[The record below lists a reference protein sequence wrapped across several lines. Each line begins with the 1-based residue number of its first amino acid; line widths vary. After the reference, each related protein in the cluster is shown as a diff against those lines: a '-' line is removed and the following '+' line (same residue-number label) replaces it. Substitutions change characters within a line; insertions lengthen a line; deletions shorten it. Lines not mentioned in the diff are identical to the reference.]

1 MKIYEV
7 KDKSEDLKS
16 TLLNIWEQS
25 VKATHTFLTD
35 EEIKK
40 IKGYVPMAI
49 SGVKHLIVA
58 EDDIGEIVGFIGVES
73 RKIEML
79 FISPLCRGKGIGKSL
94 VKFGVENYNV
104 NEVTVNQQNPQAV
117 GFYEHL
123 GFKTYKRTE
132 LDEEGNP
139 YPLLYMKL

>member
-7 KDKSEDLKS
+7 KDRTNDLKS

-40 IKGYVPMAI
+40 IKGYVPIAI
-49 SGVKHLIVA
+49 SSVKHLIVA
-58 EDDIGEIVGFIGVES
+58 KDNIGEIVGFMGVEGS
-73 RKIEML
+73 KIEML

-94 VKFGVENYNV
+94 VKFGIENYNV

-123 GFKTYKRTE
+123 SFKTYKRTE
-132 LDEEGNP
+132 FDEEGNP

>member
-7 KDKSEDLKS
+7 KDRTNDLKS

-40 IKGYVPMAI
+40 IKEYVPMAI
-49 SGVKHLIVA
+49 NGVKYLIVA
-58 EDDIGEIVGFIGVES
+58 EDSADKIVGFMGVEGS
-73 RKIEML
+73 KIEML

-94 VKFGVENYNV
+94 VQFGVENYNV

-123 GFKTYKRTE
+123 SFKTYKRTE
-132 LDEEGNP
+132 FDEEGNP

>member
-7 KDKSEDLKS
+7 KDRTKNLKS
-16 TLLNIWEQS
+16 TLINIWEQS

-40 IKGYVPMAI
+40 IKEYVPMAI
-49 SGVKHLIVA
+49 NDVKHLIVA
-58 EDDIGEIVGFIGVES
+58 EDIADKIVGFIGVEGS
-73 RKIEML
+73 KIEML

-94 VKFGVENYNV
+94 VQYGVENYNV
-104 NEVTVNQQNPQAV
+104 NQVTVNQQNPQAV
-117 GFYEHL
+117 GFYEYL
-123 GFKTYKRTE
+123 GFKTYKRTK

>member
-7 KDKSEDLKS
+7 KDRINDLKS
-16 TLLNIWEQS
+16 TLINIWEQS

-35 EEIKK
+35 EEVKK
-40 IKGYVPMAI
+40 IKEYVPMAI
-49 SGVKHLIVA
+49 CGVKHLIVA
-58 EDDIGEIVGFIGVES
+58 EDSNDKIVGFMGVES

-94 VKFGVENYNV
+94 VQYGVENYNV
-104 NEVTVNQQNPQAV
+104 NAVTVNQQNPQAV

-123 GFKTYKRTE
+123 GFKTYKRTK